1 MLSNQHIE
9 IIKST
14 IPLLESAGPALT
26 QHFYQ
31 RMFAHNP
38 ELKDIFNMT
47 HQKSGRQSVALFEA
61 VAAYAKNI
69 ENLAALSA
77 AVERIAHKHTSFH
90 IKAEHY
96 QIVGHHLIETLRE
109 LAPEA
114 FTQEVEEAWTEAYL
128 FLAQIFI
135 DREEELYQLR
145 EKALG
150 GWRGTRRFVV
160 VEKTPESEL
169 VTSFVL
175 EPEDGGK
182 VLDYQAGQYLGIQV
196 SPTDSDNVEIR
207 QYSLSQAPT
216 GTSYRISVKKEQS
229 NEYDDGLVSNYLH
242 RELNIGSTLEVM
254 PPAGDF
260 FYQQSEAPVVLISAG
275 VGCTPMQAM
284 LQQIGKQ
291 ESSQQ
296 VTYLHACENEQQHSF
311 VDETATILA
320 ANGWQQHTWYREP
333 QGDHEAPNCHK
344 GVMDI
349 AAIKDSLPVHFGEFY
364 LCGPVGFMQAVVA
377 QLEAMDVD
385 RSRIHYEVFGP
396 HANL

>member
-114 FTQEVEEAWTEAYL
+114 FTPAVEEAWTEAYL

-182 VLDYQAGQYLGIQV
+182 VLDYQPGQYLGIQV
-196 SPTDSDNVEIR
+196 SPTGSDNVEIR

-216 GTSYRISVKKEQS
+216 GSNYRISVKKS
-229 NEYDDGLVSNYLH
+229 NRVSMMMVWCL
-242 RELNIGSTLEVM
+242 
-254 PPAGDF
+254 
-260 FYQQSEAPVVLISAG
+260 
-275 VGCTPMQAM
+275 
-284 LQQIGKQ
+284 
-291 ESSQQ
+291 
-296 VTYLHACENEQQHSF
+296 
-311 VDETATILA
+311 TI
-320 ANGWQQHTWYREP
+320 
-333 QGDHEAPNCHK
+333 CI
-344 GVMDI
+344 V
-349 AAIKDSLPVHFGEFY
+349 S
-364 LCGPVGFMQAVVA
+364 
-377 QLEAMDVD
+377 
-385 RSRIHYEVFGP
+385 
-396 HANL
+396 